1 MTRALCLAL
10 CLLSGLATGAAASD
24 LSRFNAAIG
33 EADRAVR
40 GALFYLRTGNPAVAG
55 FELQDAVAIWN
66 ERVMAFRDAPPD
78 AFSDETDWPALLDA
92 LASDLA
98 SAETA
103 TADSEVESAQAT
115 LTALR
120 ETLSALRARNQV
132 RVFSDCIAEANRA
145 MDALWVYR
153 HEPPDF
159 ADAAAVDGL
168 KAQTAVTAH
177 LYRRCVAEAPA
188 AIAEDPSF
196 TRITEG
202 AITSLDRLFPVI
214 REGNPEGVIN
224 LLRELR
230 SFDRMLWL
238 EFG

>member
-10 CLLSGLATGAAASD
+10 CLLSALTTAAAASD
-24 LSRFNAAIG
+24 LSRFNAAVA
-33 EADRAVR
+33 EADRALR
-40 GALFYLRTGNPAVAG
+40 GALFYLRTGNPAVAN
-55 FELQDAVAIWN
+55 FELQDARRIWD
-66 ERVMAFRDAPPD
+66 EQVLSFRDAPPD
-78 AFSDETDWPALLDA
+78 AFADEADWPALLDA

-98 SAETA
+98 GADSA
-103 TADSEVESAQAT
+103 TAASEVESAQAK
-115 LTALR
+115 LTSVR
-120 ETLSALRARNQV
+120 KTLSALRARNQV
-132 RVFSDCIAEANRA
+132 RVFSDCVAEANGA
-145 MDALWVYR
+145 MDALWAYR

-177 LYRRCVAEAPA
+177 LYRRCVAEAPP
-188 AIAEDPSF
+188 AIAEDPGF
-196 TRITEG
+196 TRITGG

-214 REGNPEGVIN
+214 REGSREGVIN